1 MSHGIIPSFLK
12 EEQSLDNSK
21 SSKILD
27 DEYVIVKSQH
37 LMDLD
42 LTALRTLLK
51 GFQFQKYY

>member
-1 MSHGIIPSFLK
+1 MK